1 MLRAVLRHAEEAVS
15 VSLGIVLFGVLLW
28 QVFTRYVLDDPSIW
42 SEEAARFLYVGVVFF
57 GAAAAVRDRSHL
69 GMPFLLD
76 HLPRSLALA
85 VTLLTRTLTLG
96 FCVAIAIYGYRAAL
110 SDWDLPSLAMEIP
123 LGLPLAVVPIAMAL
137 AGIRTAIGMAEDIS
151 AWRRGETLAASAAR
165 DL

>member
-1 MLRAVLRHAEEAVS
+1 MIRAGLRHAEETVC
-15 VSLGIVLFGVLLW
+15 VSLGVALFGVLLW
-28 QVFTRYVLDDPSIW
+28 QVFTRYVLNDPSIW

-76 HLPRSLALA
+76 YLPRRLALA
-85 VTLLTRTLTLG
+85 VTQFTRVLTLG
-96 FCVAIAIYGYRAAL
+96 FCVAIAIYGYRAAM

-123 LGLPLAVVPIAMAL
+123 LGLPLAAVPIGMAL
-137 AGIRTAIGMAEDIS
+137 AGIRTVTGMIEDIS
-151 AWRRGETLAASAAR
+151 AWRRGETLASSAAR